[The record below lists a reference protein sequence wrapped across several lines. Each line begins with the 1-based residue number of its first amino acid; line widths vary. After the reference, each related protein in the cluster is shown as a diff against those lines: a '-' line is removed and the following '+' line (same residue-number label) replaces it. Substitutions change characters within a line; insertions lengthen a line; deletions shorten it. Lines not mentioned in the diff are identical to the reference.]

1 MSWNPVPFILA
12 KSRIPEHAEAKSPE
26 IHGKPVF
33 QCVLIWYRIPWFL
46 SWIPGLATKLV
57 VLAVPESMTKA
68 GHIQTGL
75 N

>member
-1 MSWNPVPFILA
+1 MRFNMVSDSMVFVMDSGIVT
-12 KSRIPEHAEAKSPE
+12 KS
-26 IHGKPVF
+26 
-33 QCVLIWYRIPWFL
+33 
-46 SWIPGLATKLV
+46 V